1 MSAREPIEFE
11 LLQRVRQIRRAK
23 GWSLERFEQESGG
36 EIKAAVLG
44 SYERGSRTLSLSKLI
59 LIAKTLRIPL
69 DALLSKEVSEQ
80 TKQAKVLDLRRL
92 NALYLLGDE
101 KSIPLK
107 RLVESIVRKRGDW
120 NGEVFSC
127 RGEDFEAIG
136 NILFACRKDLY
147 GYLERNQILIIT
159 ETELS

>member
-23 GWSLERFEQESGG
+23 GWSLERFEQESRG

-44 SYERGSRTLSLSKLI
+44 SYERGSRSLSLPKLI
-59 LIAKTLRIPL
+59 LIAKTLGIPL

-80 TKQAKVLDLRRL
+80 TKRAKVLDLRRL

-107 RLVESIVRKRGDW
+107 RLVESIIRKRGDW
-120 NGEVFSC
+120 NGEVLSC
-127 RGEDFEAIG
+127 RSEDFEAIE

-147 GYLERNQILIIT
+147 QYLERNQILILT